1 MFSDVCGIETA
12 RELKKKKVDHLLLD
26 IFCYCSLTLKDAT
39 GVSDA
44 SWSLV
49 HVQDVSVNQHPVNK
63 GQEAEGQPE
72 KP

>member
-1 MFSDVCGIETA
+1 MFSDVCGIEIA

-44 SWSLV
+44 S
-49 HVQDVSVNQHPVNK
+49 
-63 GQEAEGQPE
+63 
-72 KP
+72 